1 MSAATLGHSH
11 YFAAHVPIR
20 PVARR
25 RPTQRGLCVGIS
37 VVSRGFAWRQ
47 PHGSALARP
56 AVGSTLV
63 FEVLW
68 GHSHYF
74 AVHTRRGLK
83 EWRGF
88 AWRQPRHTTALARR
102 AAASSD
108 SFVEERPLLAKESE
122 EEAETWPHRT

>member
-1 MSAATLGHSH
+1 MEKLVGRAGSSAADQPR
-11 YFAAHVPIR
+11 AAQG
-20 PVARR
+20 AA
-25 RPTQRGLCVGIS
+25 
-37 VVSRGFAWRQ
+37 SRTGR
-47 PHGSALARP
+47 STV
-56 AVGSTLV
+56 VGSICAGGLK
-63 FEVLW
+63 
-68 GHSHYF
+68 HSHYF

-122 EEAETWPHRT
+122 EAETWPHRTYMDIVRDVRYTGMANRKRGLFKT